1 MSLLCLKPL
10 MSNNYVCEYVSP
22 IGLLHLVSDGEA
34 LTELWI
40 EGQRYAEKS
49 GIKGEKRDN
58 LSIFNTTRQW
68 LDVYFSGRNPGN
80 SPAVNLIGSP
90 FQLSVWCI
98 LQQIPYGETITYADI
113 ARQIAIQR
121 GVLTMSAQAV
131 GGAVGHNPVGII
143 VPCHRVI
150 GTNGSLTGYAGG
162 IDKKLALL
170 RLEHAAV
177 ANTFLPYTE
186 EELFKGEKGKR

>member
-1 MSLLCLKPL
+1 
-10 MSNNYVCEYVSP
+10 
-22 IGLLHLVSDGEA
+22 
-34 LTELWI
+34 
-40 EGQRYAEKS
+40 
-49 GIKGEKRDN
+49 
-58 LSIFNTTRQW
+58 
-68 LDVYFSGRNPGN
+68 
-80 SPAVNLIGSP
+80 
-90 FQLSVWCI
+90 
-98 LQQIPYGETITYADI
+98 
-113 ARQIAIQR
+113 
-121 GVLTMSAQAV
+121 MSAQAV

>member
-1 MSLLCLKPL
+1 

-113 ARQIAIQR
+113 ARQIAIQQ

-131 GGAVGHNPVGII
+131 
-143 VPCHRVI
+143 
-150 GTNGSLTGYAGG
+150 
-162 IDKKLALL
+162 
-170 RLEHAAV
+170 
-177 ANTFLPYTE
+177 
-186 EELFKGEKGKR
+186 